1 MDDKNLIEKF
11 TEHRKKIDVLLEK
24 FDYTFANYLR
34 DLIKNKNM
42 SDVEVYKKAHLDRR
56 LFSKIRKEKNYM
68 PSKQTILTIAV
79 AMELNLQETGELLKF
94 AGYSLSRGIKSDVI
108 IAYFIENKV
117 YDLFFINDTLEHYK
131 LKSL

>member
-42 SDVEVYKKAHLDRR
+42 SEVEVYKKAHLDRR

-94 AGYSLSRGIKSDVI
+94 AGYSLSLGIKSDVI
-108 IAYFIENKV
+108 ITYFIENKV
-117 YDLFFINDTLEHYK
+117 YDLFLINDTLEHYK

>member
-42 SDVEVYKKAHLDRR
+42 SEVEVYKKAHLDRR

-68 PSKQTILTIAV
+68 PSKQTVLTIAV

-108 IAYFIENKV
+108 ITYFIENKV
-117 YDLFFINDTLEHYK
+117 YDLFLINDALEHYK